1 MPTHAPNLLVIR
13 SRAILLFMIEIHLDA
28 LASAVNF
35 AGGIVLAKDALS
47 ARRRTKVK
55 RGGEKLIEGLQNTEA
70 TDETRHP
77 HSNEVIEKENKL
89 DPDGDQAVESVKVQ
103 DPQGNI
109 IDSIKAL
116 EDWADRLTMEKAR
129 LGFILLAIG
138 FGLDL
143 FSKIFWNPLFLSI

>member
-1 MPTHAPNLLVIR
+1 
-13 SRAILLFMIEIHLDA
+13 MIEIHLDA
-28 LASAVNF
+28 VASAINL

-55 RGGEKLIEGLQNTEA
+55 RGGEKLIEGLQNIEA

-77 HSNEVIEKENKL
+77 DGNEVIEKEDKP
-89 DPDGDQAVESVKVQ
+89 DPDAIQAAEPGKIQ
-103 DPQGNI
+103 DPEGYV
-109 IDSIKAL
+109 IDSVKAL

-129 LGFILLAIG
+129 LGFILLVIG